1 MNNISWLVPMTF
13 ISWSHAPH
21 QLNTNRIMFCFEVEG
36 LGVASC
42 FCSGTPLSKTA
53 INPKF
58 KVQQKSHTRVFVRKM
73 LGDKFRS
80 NYDASKG
87 LRAALKDAV
96 LLARVSRTSIDGR
109 GSDAVFKIESICRI
123 ERADLVDRKTVE
135 DAVDSLNKLRGFFYE
150 NGSASQGS
158 EAGVWSEFERETVG
172 VGSRSGTAGFSVDTG
187 CVNNFDQPF

>member
-42 FCSGTPLSKTA
+42 FCSGTPLSKAT

-58 KVQQKSHTRVFVRKM
+58 KVQQKSHTRVFVRRM

-96 LLARVSRTSIDGR
+96 LLARVSRTSLDGR

-123 ERADLVDRKTVE
+123 ERADLVDPKTVE
-135 DAVDSLNKLRGFFYE
+135 KAVESLNELRGFFYE
-150 NGSASQGS
+150 YGSASPEP
-158 EAGVWSEFERETVG
+158 EAGVSSRLDGCMVEVKG
-172 VGSRSGTAGFSVDTG
+172 GSSVAGIGADMGF
-187 CVNNFDQPF
+187 VNGFAQPF